1 MGTFEHLSN
10 IVETIDEIYVSKN
23 GEGEVK
29 KLCES
34 LEGLRGKFDTA
45 IVVLTAEL
53 NEVEIPSGDNIYA
66 TEFIALL
73 REATAI
79 LKYKELLAAGKH
91 PVIILS
97 GGQIY
102 GNKEDAPNLAEIMK
116 AEIISKYGINPD
128 DIQTEPYSI
137 DTSEN
142 ARFSAK
148 ILKTLGFEEKS
159 DKENKSVYLITSQFH
174 LDRATFLFNQYFKG
188 DLKPLNAEQFLIN
201 FTKKFPNGKAESVRK
216 IVEEF
221 INSPENKKLTNKD
234 KMFNMIEASP
244 LGEELLR
251 ALAFYLRHLEGDP
264 KKIPS
269 VKQQKEN

>member
-1 MGTFEHLSN
+1 MSNFEHLGN
-10 IVETIDEIYVSKN
+10 IGKTVDEIYISKN
-23 GEGEVK
+23 GEGEVE

-45 IVVLTAEL
+45 IVVLTAGL
-53 NEVEIPSGDNIYA
+53 NKTGASTDNYV
-66 TEFIALL
+66 TEFIARL
-73 REATAI
+73 REAAAA
-79 LKYKELLAAGKH
+79 LKYKELLASGKH
-91 PVIILS
+91 PVIIPS

-102 GNKEDAPNLAEIMK
+102 GNKADAPNLAEIMK

-148 ILKTLGFEEKS
+148 ILKTLGFEKES
-159 DKENKSVYLITSQFH
+159 DEENKPVYLITSQFH
-174 LDRATFLFNQYFKG
+174 LDRATFLFNQYFNG
-188 DLKPLNAEQFLIN
+188 DLNSLNAEQTLID
-201 FTKKFPNGKAESVRK
+201 FVQKFSNGKTKNPYKKV
-216 IVEEF
+216 VEKF
-221 INSPENKKLTNKD
+221 NASLENKKLTEKD
-234 KMFNMIEASP
+234 KMFNIIEASP

-269 VKQQKEN
+269 VKQQKKN